1 MNVVRLRVL
10 FVLLA
15 GLAVAGLALDR
26 LIAPVWTEVRARQP
40 ALRLDS
46 SLTAAGQGVTL
57 ALLGGF
63 RALVADATWI
73 RMFVAWEKRD
83 LAGTQT
89 LVQLVTAIDPRP
101 AYFWINGARIIAHDL
116 STWRL
121 DAAGGDAA
129 GPAVEQRIDR
139 EQGAVALQHLDAA
152 MAFHPANPDL
162 WIERASIQ
170 ITRMRDVLA
179 AAESYRRA
187 WELPRA
193 PFYTARLHA
202 EMLRR
207 AGRREDA
214 LQWLVRLHP
223 TLPSADPGA
232 GRDVVLARI
241 RDLERELG
249 VPPDRTYRE
258 NPGGVR

>member
-1 MNVVRLRVL
+1 MNLLRLRVL
-10 FVLLA
+10 GVVLA
-15 GLAVAGLALDR
+15 GLVVAGLVLDR
-26 LIAPVWTEVRARQP
+26 LIAPVWAEARARQP
-40 ALRLDS
+40 ALRLES

-63 RALVADATWI
+63 RALIADATWI

-101 AYFWINGARIIAHDL
+101 AYFWINGARILAHDL
-116 STWRL
+116 STWRFE
-121 DAAGGDAA
+121 AAGGDAA

-152 MAFHPANPDL
+152 LAFHPVSPDL

-170 ITRMRDVLA
+170 IIRLRDPAA

-193 PFYTARLHA
+193 PYYAARLHA

-207 AGRREDA
+207 AGRAAEA
-214 LQWLVRLHP
+214 WQWLVRL
-223 TLPSADPGA
+223 LPALPADDPGA

-241 RDLERELG
+241 RELERELG
-249 VPPDRTYRE
+249 IPPERVYRE
-258 NPGGVR
+258 APGGGR

>member
-1 MNVVRLRVL
+1 MNVIRLRVL
-10 FVLLA
+10 GVMLA
-15 GLAVAGLALDR
+15 GLIGTGLLLGR
-26 LIAPVWTEVRARQP
+26 LIAPVWAEARARQP

-89 LVQLVTAIDPRP
+89 FVQLVTAIDPRP

-116 STWRL
+116 STWRFE
-121 DAAGGDAA
+121 AAGGDAA
-129 GPAVEQRIDR
+129 GAATEHRIDR
-139 EQGAVALQHLDAA
+139 EQGAVALRHLDAA
-152 MAFHPANPDL
+152 LAFHPANPDL

-170 ITRMRDVLA
+170 LTRMRDPAA

-187 WELPRA
+187 WEQPRA
-193 PFYTARLHA
+193 PFYAARLHA

-207 AGRREDA
+207 AGRPAEA
-214 LQWLVRLHP
+214 LQWLVKLHP
-223 TLPSADPGA
+223 TLPADDPGS

-249 VPPDRTYRE
+249 VPGDRAYRE
-258 NPGGVR
+258 HPGGER

>member
-1 MNVVRLRVL
+1 MNVLRLRLLSVVL
-10 FVLLA
+10 A
-15 GLAVAGLALDR
+15 TLAVAGLALER
-26 LIAPVWTEVRARQP
+26 FIAPVWSETRARQP

-83 LAGTQT
+83 LPGTQT

-101 AYFWINGARIIAHDL
+101 AYFWINGARILAHDL
-116 STWRL
+116 STWRFE
-121 DAAGGDAA
+121 AAGGDAA
-129 GPAVEQRIDR
+129 GRAVEQRIDR
-139 EQGAVALQHLDAA
+139 EQGALALQHLDAA
-152 MAFHPANPDL
+152 LTFHPANPDL
-162 WIERASIQ
+162 WIERAAIQ
-170 ITRMRDVLA
+170 LTRMRDVLA

-193 PFYTARLHA
+193 PYYAARLHA

-207 AGRREDA
+207 AGRREEA

-223 TLPSADPGA
+223 TLPVGDSGAD
-232 GRDVVLARI
+232 RDVVLARI

-249 VPPDRTYRE
+249 VPGERAYRE
-258 NPGGVR
+258 MPGGAR